1 MYHTKID
8 IETHIKKRQAT
19 ICRNAADFA
28 CRPGHSFIVGLPRPL
43 SKKNFRSDE
52 KINSWYE
59 NTKKNT
65 PVKYRNRKYIIQENL
80 VDASVEDQFISL
92 TKRWKRE
99 TMMSS
104 LAAEKIKNLNYQTI
118 IGLGVTF
125 KEKVIH
131 LILKDLEENIEY
143 WHYALKS
150 ITGYNPVPK
159 GMVNNLDAVRDYWI
173 KWGKEN
179 KKI

>member
-1 MYHTKID
+1 MSYTKIYRAN
-8 IETHIKKRQAT
+8 HFKKHQQT
-19 ICRNAADFA
+19 VCKNAVDLA
-28 CRPGHSFIVGLPRPL
+28 CVYNHSYVVGVVRPL
-43 SKKNFRSDE
+43 SKKNFQSDE

-65 PVKYRNRKYIIQENL
+65 PAKYRNRKYIIQENL
-80 VDASVEDQFISL
+80 VNASVEDQFISL
-92 TKRWKRE
+92 TKRWKKE

-125 KEKVIH
+125 KEKIIH
-131 LILKDLEENIEY
+131 LILKDLEGNIEY

-150 ITGYNPVPK
+150 ITGFNPVPK
-159 GMVNNLDAVRDYWI
+159 GMVNNLVIVRNYWLN
-173 KWGKEN
+173 WGKEN